1 MGFIKEFKTFAL
13 KGNMMDLAVGV
24 IIGGA
29 FNGIVTSLVNDVIMP
44 FVSLFIGKIDF
55 NNLFVA
61 LDGNTYTTL
70 AAAKAAGASVICYGS
85 FITAL
90 INFLILAFV
99 VFLMVKGL
107 NKLNSVTL
115 QRNAVPAAPTT
126 KKCPFCQSEIDIHAV
141 RCPHCTSEIP
151 TEEAAEA

>member
-29 FNGIVTSLVNDVIMP
+29 FNGIVTSLVNDVVMP
-44 FVSLFIGKIDF
+44 VVSLFTGKIDF
-55 NNLFVA
+55 NNLFIA
-61 LDGNTYTTL
+61 LDGNTYATL
-70 AAAKAAGASVICYGS
+70 AAAQEAGAAVISYGS
-85 FITAL
+85 FITA
-90 INFLILAFV
+90 LAFV

>member
-70 AAAKAAGASVICYGS
+70 AAAQAAGASVICYGS

-90 INFLILAFV
+90 INFWTCV
-99 VFLMVKGL
+99 
-107 NKLNSVTL
+107 NTL
-115 QRNAVPAAPTT
+115 D
-126 KKCPFCQSEIDIHAV
+126 KKS
-141 RCPHCTSEIP
+141 
-151 TEEAAEA
+151 